1 MRKRNWNWAFCNW
14 NKEQRTKNKEQGIEI
29 SIFNLFMRR
38 VVVTG
43 MGALTPIGNNLE
55 SYWSNLQNGVSGAAP
70 ITKFDTTKFKTNF
83 ACELKNFDPKDHF
96 DVKELRKYDP
106 FSQYA
111 LVAVDEAVKDSAID
125 FDSLNKD
132 RIGVIWGS
140 GNGGIQTFQD
150 QMKEYCEGD
159 GTPRFTPF
167 FIPRILVDIASGII
181 SIKYGLRGVN
191 FCPVSACATS
201 NTAMIEAFNYIKW
214 GKAEMIITGGSE
226 AAINEAAIGG
236 FSSAKALSTRNDSP
250 ETASRPFDVTRDGF
264 VMGEGA
270 GAMILEEYE
279 HAIKRGA
286 KIYAEV
292 VGGGM
297 AADAYHLTGTHPE
310 GDGAVLGMNEALRE
324 AEITA
329 EKIDYI
335 NMHAT
340 STPLGDNSELIAAKR
355 VFGERHALS
364 ISATKS
370 MTGHLLGAAGAIEG
384 IACVMALK
392 DQLVPPTI
400 NTTDIEPD
408 FKDLF
413 DFPMGKAKKKDLT
426 YAMSNTFGFGGH
438 IASIIFKK
446 FEG

>member
-1 MRKRNWNWAFCNW
+1 MK
-14 NKEQRTKNKEQGIEI
+14 
-29 SIFNLFMRR
+29 R
-38 VVVTG
+38 VVITG
-43 MGALTPIGNNLE
+43 IGALTPIGNSVEEFWTNMK
-55 SYWSNLQNGVSGAAP
+55 NGVSGAAP
-70 ITKFDTTKFKTNF
+70 ITKFDTSKFKVTF
-83 ACELKNFDPKDHF
+83 ACELKGYDASAHF
-96 DVKELRKYDP
+96 DVKEVRKYDP

-111 LVAVDEAVKDSAID
+111 LVAVEEAVKSGNID
-125 FDSLNKD
+125 FDALNKN

-150 QMKEYCEGD
+150 QMTEYCEGD

-201 NTAMIEAFNYIKW
+201 NTAIIEAFNYIRW
-214 GKAEMIITGGSE
+214 GKADMIITGGSE
-226 AAINEAAIGG
+226 AAITGSAIGG

-270 GAMILEEYE
+270 GALILEEYE
-279 HAIKRGA
+279 HAIQRGA
-286 KIYAEV
+286 TIFGEV

-310 GDGAVLGMNEALRE
+310 GDGAVLGMTEAMEE
-324 AEITA
+324 AGIVPEQ
-329 EKIDYI
+329 IDYV

-340 STPLGDNSELIAAKR
+340 STHLGDNSELIAAKR
-355 VFGERHALS
+355 IFGERQTLS
-364 ISATKS
+364 VSATKS
-370 MTGHLLGAAGAIEG
+370 MTGHLLGAAGAIEA
-384 IACVMALK
+384 IACVLALK
-392 DQLVPPTI
+392 DGQVPPTI
-400 NTTDIEPD
+400 NTTEIEPD
-408 FKDLF
+408 FKDMF
-413 DFPMGKAKKKDLT
+413 HFPLEKSVAKDMT

-438 IASIIFKK
+438 IASVIFKK
-446 FEG
+446 FV

>member
-1 MRKRNWNWAFCNW
+1 
-14 NKEQRTKNKEQGIEI
+14 
-29 SIFNLFMRR
+29 MRR

-43 MGALTPIGNNLE
+43 LGALTPIGNDVEHFWNNLM
-55 SYWSNLQNGVSGAAP
+55 NGVSGAAP
-70 ITKFDTTKFKTNF
+70 ITKFDTTKFKTKF
-83 ACELKNFDPKDHF
+83 ACELKDFDPADYFH
-96 DVKELRKYDP
+96 VKELRQYDR
-106 FSQYA
+106 FSLYA
-111 LVAVDEAVKDSAID
+111 LYAVDQALKSENID
-125 FDSLNKD
+125 FETINKD
-132 RIGVIWGS
+132 RVGVIWGS

-201 NTAMIEAFNYIKW
+201 NTALIEAFNYIKW
-214 GKAEMIITGGSE
+214 DKADMIITGGSE

-270 GAMILEEYE
+270 GAIILEEYE
-279 HAIKRGA
+279 HAKKRGA
-286 KIYAEV
+286 TIYAEI

-310 GDGAVLGMNEALRE
+310 GAGAVLGMNEALRE
-324 AEITA
+324 AGITHGQV
-329 EKIDYI
+329 DYV

-340 STPLGDNSELIAAKR
+340 STPQGDTSELIAVKS
-355 VFGERHALS
+355 VFGERESLS
-364 ISATKS
+364 VSATKS

-384 IACVMALK
+384 IACILALK
-392 DQLVPPTI
+392 NGMVPPTI
-400 NTTDIEPD
+400 NTTEIEPA
-408 FKDLF
+408 FKGVYH
-413 DFPMGKAKKKDLT
+413 FPIGKAERKELV

-438 IASIIFKK
+438 IASVLFKK
-446 FEG
+446 YEN

>member
-1 MRKRNWNWAFCNW
+1 MK
-14 NKEQRTKNKEQGIEI
+14 
-29 SIFNLFMRR
+29 R
-38 VVVTG
+38 VVITG
-43 MGALTPIGNNLE
+43 IGALTPIGNSVEEFWTNMK
-55 SYWSNLQNGVSGAAP
+55 NGVSGAAP
-70 ITKFDTTKFKTNF
+70 ITKFDTSKFKVTF
-83 ACELKNFDPKDHF
+83 ACELKDYDASAHF
-96 DVKELRKYDP
+96 DVKEIRKYDP

-111 LVAVDEAVKDSAID
+111 LVAVDEAVKSGNID
-125 FDSLNKD
+125 FDTLNKN

-150 QMKEYCEGD
+150 QMTEYCEGD

-201 NTAMIEAFNYIKW
+201 NTAIIEAFNYIRW
-214 GKAEMIITGGSE
+214 GKADMIITGGSE
-226 AAINEAAIGG
+226 AAITGSAIGG

-270 GAMILEEYE
+270 GALILEEYE
-279 HAIKRGA
+279 HAIQRGA
-286 KIYAEV
+286 TIFGEV

-310 GDGAVLGMNEALRE
+310 GDGAVLGMTEAMEE
-324 AEITA
+324 AGISPED
-329 EKIDYI
+329 IDYV

-340 STPLGDNSELIAAKR
+340 STHLGDNSELIAAKR
-355 VFGERHALS
+355 IFGERQSLS
-364 ISATKS
+364 VSATKS
-370 MTGHLLGAAGAIEG
+370 MTGHLLGAAGAIEA

-392 DQLVPPTI
+392 EGQVPPTI
-400 NTTDIEPD
+400 NTTEIEPD
-408 FKDLF
+408 FKDMF
-413 DFPMGKAKKKDLT
+413 HFPLEKSVAKDMT

-438 IASIIFKK
+438 IASVIFKK
-446 FEG
+446 FV

>member
-1 MRKRNWNWAFCNW
+1 
-14 NKEQRTKNKEQGIEI
+14 
-29 SIFNLFMRR
+29 MRR

-43 MGALTPIGNNLE
+43 LGALTPIGNDVDSFWNSLVD
-55 SYWSNLQNGVSGAAP
+55 GTSGAAP
-70 ITKFDTTKFKTNF
+70 ITKFDTSKFKVQF
-83 ACELKNFDPKDHF
+83 ACELKNFDPADYFH
-96 DVKELRKYDP
+96 VKELRQYDR
-106 FSQYA
+106 FSLYA
-111 LVAVDEAVKDSAID
+111 LYAVEQALKTGNID
-125 FDSLNKD
+125 FETINKD
-132 RIGVIWGS
+132 RVGVIWGS

-201 NTAMIEAFNYIKW
+201 NTALIEAFNYIKW
-214 GKAEMIITGGSE
+214 DKADMIITGGSE

-250 ETASRPFDVTRDGF
+250 ETASRPFDITRDGF

-270 GAMILEEYE
+270 GAIILEEYE
-279 HAIKRGA
+279 HAKKRGA
-286 KIYAEV
+286 TIYAEI

-324 AEITA
+324 AGITH
-329 EKIDYI
+329 EQIDYI

-340 STPLGDNSELIAAKR
+340 STSQGDTSELVAVKR
-355 VFGERHALS
+355 VFGERKSLAV
-364 ISATKS
+364 SATKS

-384 IACVMALK
+384 IACILALK
-392 DQLVPPTI
+392 NGVVPPTI
-400 NTTDIEPD
+400 NTMEIEPE
-408 FKDLF
+408 FKDAYH
-413 DFPMGKAKKKDLT
+413 FPLQKGVKKELT

-438 IASIIFKK
+438 IASVLFKRLDD
-446 FEG
+446 

>member
-1 MRKRNWNWAFCNW
+1 
-14 NKEQRTKNKEQGIEI
+14 
-29 SIFNLFMRR
+29 MRR

-43 MGALTPIGNNLE
+43 IGALTPIGNNLE
-55 SYWSNLQNGVSGAAP
+55 DYWANIKKGVSGATL
-70 ITKFDTTKFKTNF
+70 ITKFDTSKFRSRI
-83 ACELKNFDPKDHF
+83 ACELKNFDPAAHF

-111 LVAVDEAVKDSAID
+111 LSAVDQALVNGNID
-125 FDSLNKD
+125 LEPLDKN
-132 RIGVIWGS
+132 RIGVIGGS

-150 QMKEYCEGD
+150 QMKEYDQGD

-201 NTAMIEAFNYIKW
+201 NTAMIEAFNHIKW
-214 GKAEMIITGGSE
+214 DKADMIITGGSE
-226 AAINEAAIGG
+226 AAITESAMGG
-236 FSSAKALSTRNDSP
+236 FASARALSLRNDSP

-270 GAMILEEYE
+270 GALVLEEYE
-279 HAIKRGA
+279 HAKKRGA
-286 KIYAEV
+286 TIYAEV
-292 VGGGM
+292 VGGGQ

-310 GDGAVLGMNEALRE
+310 GEGAVLGMREAMRE
-324 AEITA
+324 AEITPDQM
-329 EKIDYI
+329 DYI

-340 STPLGDNSELIAAKR
+340 STAQGDNSELIAVDR
-355 VFGERHALS
+355 VFGKRKSLA

-384 IACVMALK
+384 IASIMALREG
-392 DQLVPPTI
+392 LVPPTI
-400 NTTDIEPD
+400 NTTEIEPD
-408 FKDLF
+408 FKDHY
-413 DFPMGKAKKKDLT
+413 DFPLGKAKAKEMT

-446 FEG
+446 F

>member
-1 MRKRNWNWAFCNW
+1 
-14 NKEQRTKNKEQGIEI
+14 
-29 SIFNLFMRR
+29 MRR
-38 VVVTG
+38 VVITG
-43 MGALTPIGNNLE
+43 IGALTPIGNNLND
-55 SYWSNLQNGVSGAAP
+55 YWTNLKNGVSGAAT
-70 ITKFDTTKFKTNF
+70 ITKFDTSKFKSTF
-83 ACELKNFDPKDHF
+83 ACELKNFDPKAHF
-96 DVKELRKYDP
+96 DVKEIRKYDS

-111 LVAVDEAVKDSAID
+111 LVAVDEAVKHGNID
-125 FDSLNKD
+125 FDTLNKD

-150 QMKEYCEGD
+150 QMMEFCEGD

-201 NTAMIEAFNYIKW
+201 NTALIEAFNYIKW
-214 GKAEMIITGGSE
+214 DKADMIISGGSE
-226 AAINEAAIGG
+226 AAINQSAIGG

-279 HAIKRGA
+279 HAKKRGA
-286 KIYAEV
+286 TIYGEV

-324 AEITA
+324 AGISA
-329 EKIDYI
+329 DQIDYI

-340 STPLGDNSELIAAKR
+340 STVQGDQSELIAAKR
-355 VFGERHALS
+355 VFGERKSLAV
-364 ISATKS
+364 SATKS

-384 IACVMALK
+384 IACVMALQENK
-392 DQLVPPTI
+392 VPPTI
-400 NTTDIEPD
+400 NTTEIEPE
-408 FKDLF
+408 FVDLF
-413 DFPMGKAKKKDLT
+413 DFPLNKAKEKQLT

-438 IASIIFKK
+438 IASVIFKK
-446 FEG
+446 FEA